1 MMNVID
7 LSDLRS
13 GYVELVDEVV
23 NHGDP
28 VTSRG
33 IATRELT
40 AVTYSFADPTGV
52 MLPIGVNRG
61 INTRLAAVEAL
72 QLLSGNGDPELLLR
86 ASPSYTDVLIRP
98 EELTYGSYGPRL
110 RRQIDAVYHELYAH
124 PSTRR
129 AVLSIWRE
137 EDLTHDGDRPC
148 TLSLQFLLRQRV
160 EDGEDELR
168 VIVNLRS
175 QDVWRGVPYDVFMF
189 SQLQLSLAHQL
200 GVAVGQLT
208 CHVGSLHVYETD
220 LVAAHQLIRCTDDRP
235 APVDYPR
242 GVLSSSPLTE
252 YPTEVAEGLI
262 NGSARP
268 ADVALNPW
276 YVRQLVAL
284 GITQT
289 EDGD

>member
-1 MMNVID
+1 VTYVD
-7 LSDLRS
+7 LGDLRN

-23 NHGDP
+23 NHGVS

-33 IATRELT
+33 LATRELT
-40 AVTYSFADPTGV
+40 TATYSFADPTGV

-72 QLLSGNGDPELLLR
+72 QLLSGDGDPALLLR
-86 ASPSYTDVLIRP
+86 ASPSYVDVLVRP

-110 RRQIDAVYHELYAH
+110 RQQIDAVYHELYAH
-124 PSTRR
+124 PDTRR

-148 TLSLQFLLRQRV
+148 TLSLQFLLRQRA

-168 VIVNLRS
+168 LIVTMRS
-175 QDVWRGVPYDVFMF
+175 QDVWRGTPYDVFMF
-189 SQLQLSLAHQL
+189 SQLQLSLADQL
-200 GVAVGQLT
+200 GVAAGRFT

-220 LVAAHQLIRCTDDRP
+220 LVATHQLVRCPDDRP
-235 APVDYPR
+235 GPADYPR
-242 GVLSSSPLTE
+242 GVISSSPLTE
-252 YPTEVAEGLI
+252 YPTEVAEALI
-262 NGSARP
+262 YGVARP
-268 ADVALNPW
+268 IDVALNPW

-284 GITQT
+284 GVTQT
-289 EDGD
+289 EDDE